1 MATKKT
7 ATPTTKRSV
16 IVHKTTKPAKDLYQV
31 LAKTE
36 ETILELTRMFVE
48 AEDSSHKGARGM
60 AKLTTSQQIV
70 KQQLD
75 AAQKRADTLLKILTQ
90 G

>member
-1 MATKKT
+1 MATKKPVRT
-7 ATPTTKRSV
+7 TTKRSV
-16 IVHKTTKPAKDLYQV
+16 VVHKSSKPATDLYQV

-48 AEDSSHKGARGM
+48 GEDSSHKGVRGM

-75 AAQKRADTLLKILTQ
+75 AAQKRADALLKILTK